1 MVQAQVLAPK
11 AVMPQLVQVA
21 LEFPYKDFTTSP
33 PFLFSGLGAGL
44 EAVAIVAGLQN
55 VTAVSKAVVIF
66 ASPKTMKGGLSR

>member
-11 AVMPQLVQVA
+11 AVMPQVVQVA
-21 LEFPYKDFTTSP
+21 LEFPYKDYTTSP

-44 EAVAIVAGLQN
+44 EAVVAGLQN

-66 ASPKTMKGGLSR
+66 ASPKTMKDGLSR